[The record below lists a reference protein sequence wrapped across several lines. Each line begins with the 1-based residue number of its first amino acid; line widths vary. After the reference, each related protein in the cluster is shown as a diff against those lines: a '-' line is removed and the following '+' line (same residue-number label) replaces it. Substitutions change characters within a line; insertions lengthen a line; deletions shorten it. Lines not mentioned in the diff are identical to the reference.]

1 MFPKIFGNA
10 GDEPHLSPPSDTSGP
25 LSPTSPSAEDTPGSP
40 SSAADSCAPLEVS
53 EDVTHGPTKMAQ
65 ATDVYRRM
73 TRKKGSTRKEIVAA
87 FIEEVGLTKAG
98 AATYYQMIKKGRR

>member
-1 MFPKIFGNA
+1 
-10 GDEPHLSPPSDTSGP
+10 
-25 LSPTSPSAEDTPGSP
+25 
-40 SSAADSCAPLEVS
+40 
-53 EDVTHGPTKMAQ
+53 MAQ

>member
-1 MFPKIFGNA
+1 MLPKIFGNTTGTSEGAQPQAVSGDSTVDSMPEGSA
-10 GDEPHLSPPSDTSGP
+10 GELAGVVADQHD
-25 LSPTSPSAEDTPGSP
+25 
-40 SSAADSCAPLEVS
+40 SSSS
-53 EDVTHGPTKMAQ
+53 GPTKMSQ

-73 TRKKGSTRKEIVAA
+73 TRKKGTTRKEIVAA